1 MTDIRYT
8 QEEDWQELKRV
19 RLAALLDAPTAF
31 GVTHASAAAY
41 TDEAWRDRAAGRGKA
56 RFILAFEGAEAVGIV
71 GHVPNDRQELEL
83 IAMWVAPSYRGTSIA
98 AQLVDAVKRDNL
110 TYTRILLD
118 VARSNQRASAFYQ
131 KQGFVFLPQWE
142 PLESH
147 PHIQLQKMEWKRL
160 TGTELE
166 DKASSFLGKL
176 LFVFSR
182 IELEL
187 ALAVSESDAEGNAF
201 SHRLK
206 LFRSMLLSQGEDA
219 EGIAW
224 CDRMENMRDYR
235 NRFAHG
241 RWGILHLRQQIAHV
255 VGYPSGEQ
263 REDLFSLAAL
273 SAILDEATLLER
285 DLKILRKR
293 LNL

>member
-41 TDEAWRDRAAGRGKA
+41 TDEAWRDLAAGRGKA
-56 RFILAFEGAEAVGIV
+56 RFILAFDGAEAVGIV
-71 GHVPNDRQELEL
+71 GHVPNDQQELEL
-83 IAMWVAPSYRGTSIA
+83 IAMWVAPSHRGTPTA
-98 AQLVDAVKRDNL
+98 TRLVDAVKEH
-110 TYTRILLD
+110 TTGRILLD
-118 VARSNQRASAFYQ
+118 VAPTNARASAFYQ

-147 PHIQLQKMEWKRL
+147 LHIQLQKMEWKRL
-160 TGTELE
+160 TETELE

-187 ALAVSESDAEGNAF
+187 ALVVSERDAKDKRFSD
-201 SHRLK
+201 RLE
-206 LFRSMLLSQGEDA
+206 LFRNMLLSSGEDA
-219 EGIAW
+219 EGISW
-224 CDRMENMRDYR
+224 CDRMENMRHYR

-241 RWGILHLRQQIAHV
+241 RWGILHFSQQIAHV

-263 REDLFSLAAL
+263 REDRFSLAAL
-273 SAILDEATLLER
+273 SAILDQATLLER
-285 DLKILRKR
+285 DLRTVRKR
-293 LNL
+293 LKL